1 MQNKADAQT
10 WPTAAATGAAA
21 GNDMTQWTG
30 SGTSGGDASQW
41 SGSGGDASQW
51 TGAGGDASQWTGA
64 GGAGAGAWDPSQF
77 ASMFTI
83 DLEAIRVAHA
93 VLASVCML
101 IFFPFGGIILR
112 LVPPE
117 EHPHIVWFHAGVQIF
132 AYTVYL
138 AAAGLGIWMAVNYGV
153 VSLSVIPGWC
163 SAEGRSGGWER
174 KLTFAVD
181 IRLPPH
187 HRDDYPGPPLLAAGD

>member
-1 MQNKADAQT
+1 
-10 WPTAAATGAAA
+10 
-21 GNDMTQWTG
+21 MTQWSG
-30 SGTSGGDASQW
+30 SGS
-41 SGSGGDASQW
+41 SGGDASQW
-51 TGAGGDASQWTGA
+51 TGAGGAD
-64 GGAGAGAWDPSQF
+64 AGAWDPSQF

-153 VSLSVIPGWC
+153 VSLPVVPGWC
-163 SAEGRSGGWER
+163 SAEGRSVWLG
-174 KLTFAVD
+174 KQADLCD
-181 IRLPPH
+181 IDFRLPPH